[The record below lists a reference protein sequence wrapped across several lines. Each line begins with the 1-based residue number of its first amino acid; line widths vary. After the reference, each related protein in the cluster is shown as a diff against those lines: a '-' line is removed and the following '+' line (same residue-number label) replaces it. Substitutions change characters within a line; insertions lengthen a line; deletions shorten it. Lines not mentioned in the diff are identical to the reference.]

1 MRQIGSLENRKDNL
15 NAAIN
20 TVNRQIDLQSVQL
33 KDDCE
38 IAELCIREN
47 IMRLSEHAETIKKQ
61 NQTLYREMDEMVKID
76 DYARS

>member
-61 NQTLYREMDEMVKID
+61 N
-76 DYARS
+76 